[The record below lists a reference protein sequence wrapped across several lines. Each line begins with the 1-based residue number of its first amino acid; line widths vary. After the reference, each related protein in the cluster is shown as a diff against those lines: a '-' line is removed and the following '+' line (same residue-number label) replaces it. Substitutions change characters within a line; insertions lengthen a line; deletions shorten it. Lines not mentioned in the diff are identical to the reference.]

1 MKVLFIKENT
11 NSNIKAE
18 KSLNVVSPLK
28 DFLKDNYSELANT
41 ISISFN
47 LGYC

>member
-1 MKVLFIKENT
+1 MKVLFIKRIQT
-11 NSNIKAE
+11 VNIKAE

-41 ISISFN
+41 ISIS
-47 LGYC
+47 